1 MMRVIA
7 IGVIVTG
14 HWLLVDIRYQNGR
27 LSGRDALAYIDWAA
41 WLTLIFQ
48 VLPVFFLVGGRVN
61 AASWLRH
68 HRDGVGWAAWV
79 QTRAMRL
86 LWPATTYLLIVTV
99 AVTVAVLAA
108 APATELAQAAWLTCL
123 HLWFLPVYLLLI
135 ALTPVLLAAHRRYG
149 LLVPAVMSLLAAAVD
164 LSGDGRH
171 PVLFGLPNY
180 VLVWGAMHQWG
191 FAWLDGSWL
200 RRRWYPFALAGAGAT
215 LFAALVTWGSFP
227 VDLIGTT
234 GRRGNTSPP
243 TIALLAFA
251 AAQCG
256 LVLVGEPV
264 AMRLLE
270 HRRRWR
276 RGFERLNPLA
286 MTIYL
291 WHMIPVIIVAVA
303 VYPAIAVPNS
313 LIGSPAWWALRLP
326 WLATLA
332 VVLAP
337 LTIVVTRLLRFLSR
351 VPTAP
356 LPVTAWSLTRVA
368 VGIGLAC
375 WGLVQLAVHGAAPH
389 GQTPVLVLIVYCAG
403 VLLATAPA
411 RRPRRSPSSV
421 ADGE

>member
-1 MMRVIA
+1 V
-7 IGVIVTG
+7 
-14 HWLLVDIRYQNGR
+14 
-27 LSGRDALAYIDWAA
+27 
-41 WLTLIFQ
+41 
-48 VLPVFFLVGGRVN
+48 
-61 AASWLRH
+61 
-68 HRDGVGWAAWV
+68 
-79 QTRAMRL
+79 RL

-99 AVTVAVLAA
+99 AVTLAVLAA
-108 APATELAQAAWLTCL
+108 APADELAQAAWLACL

-135 ALTPVLLAAHRRYG
+135 ALTPVLVAAHRRYG
-149 LLVPAVMSLLAAAVD
+149 LLVPAVMSLVAAAVD
-164 LSGDGRH
+164 LGGDGRH

-191 FAWLDGSWL
+191 FAWLDGSWSL
-200 RRRWYPFALAGAGAT
+200 RRWYPYALAGAGAA

-227 VDLIGTT
+227 VDLIGTA

-256 LVLVGEPV
+256 LVLAAEP
-264 AMRLLE
+264 AGIWLLE
-270 HRRRWR
+270 RRRRWL
-276 RGFERLNPLA
+276 RGIQRLNPLV

-291 WHMIPVIIVAVA
+291 WHMIPVIIVAV
-303 VYPAIAVPNS
+303 VVFPVIAVPNS

-351 VPTAP
+351 VPTTP

-375 WGLVQLAVHGAAPH
+375 WGLVQLAVNGAAPH
-389 GQTPVLVLIVYCAG
+389 GQPAIIVLIVYCTG

-411 RRPRRSPSSV
+411 RRPSHGPSPL
-421 ADGE
+421 ADDERPPRPL